1 MKSKPTLAIL
11 SALLLWMG
19 TAAVSLHAG
28 PVDDVKEGSK
38 QTAREVKKGAIE
50 AGKVAVDTGKEIKDG
65 SQKAWKEVK
74 EGVKEVGKEFK
85 KGYEETRDAI
95 RQEVSGKKPPAE
107 KPAEKPV
114 EKPASNTDK
123 TPK

>member
-1 MKSKPTLAIL
+1 MKSKPTLTIL

-19 TAAVSLHAG
+19 TAAVSLQAG
-28 PVDDVKEGSK
+28 PVDDVKEGSR
-38 QTAREVKKGAIE
+38 QAAHEVRQEAVE
-50 AGKVAVDTGKEIKDG
+50 AGKNIKQG

-95 RQEVSGKKPPAE
+95 RQEVTGEKPPA
-107 KPAEKPV
+107 KK
-114 EKPASNTDK
+114 TDK
-123 TPK
+123 PQK

>member
-1 MKSKPTLAIL
+1 MRSKSTLAIL

-28 PVDDVKEGSK
+28 PVDDIKEGSK
-38 QTAREVKKGAIE
+38 QTAQEVRQEATE
-50 AGKVAVDTGKEIKDG
+50 AGKNIKAG

-95 RQEVSGKKPPAE
+95 RQEVSGKNPPAD